1 MRIFVHPALKTPV
14 AKPVQDWLSGAGSV
28 GPLMQAARQLASLEA
43 EVLSLLPPG
52 LGGGVAIGGIKNDAR
67 DSREATLVLL
77 AAHSAAAARLR
88 QVVPTL
94 LERLQRRGSQIT
106 AIRVRVQP
114 QGGNDSLWPQETEKP
129 PKRAKMTAVGV
140 NSLAALANEL
150 PDSPLRQ
157 ALAEMIARH
166 VAPAAKP
173 K

>member
-14 AKPVQDWLSGAGSV
+14 AKPVQDWLTGAGSV
-28 GPLMQAARQLASLEA
+28 GPLMQAAKQLASLEA

-52 LGGGVAIGGIKNDAR
+52 LGGGVAIGGIRNDAR

-77 AAHSAAAARLR
+77 AANSAAAARVR

-94 LERLQRRGSQIT
+94 LERLQRRGSQVT

-129 PKRAKMTAVGV
+129 PKRAKMTAVGL
-140 NSLAALANEL
+140 NSLATLADGL
-150 PDSPLRQ
+150 PDSPLRR
-157 ALAEMIARH
+157 ALAEMVVRH
-166 VAPAAKP
+166 RPP
-173 K
+173 Q